1 MSDIQLGVRQAARL
15 VYKALHTT
23 LSPVNDQEYRE
34 LLAQYRANPAF
45 ATQVQDVATGMELII
60 LDVSERG
67 LIVVPSSRESRFAIR
82 MTDIRTGLD
91 VTQKAS
97 LLLAHVAIAA
107 VFFPTTDGLDDD
119 NYTPPPA
126 FVSTCRDTLHA
137 LARRLRESS
146 NLPADVPPELA
157 PGWES
162 VSAMPLVLPAGQ
174 RASANSLVGIVKLA
188 LGHMQANGLV
198 RLDRD
203 AEDDASVTYTATY
216 RLRVQLREL
225 ALRRLFD
232 IAQEAAR
239 VSATTAE
246 A

>member
-1 MSDIQLGVRQAARL
+1 MTDNHYAVRHAARL
-15 VYKALHTT
+15 VYKALHTS
-23 LSPVNDQEYRE
+23 LSPVNDPEYRE
-34 LLAQYRANPAF
+34 LLGQYRANPAF
-45 ATQVQDVATGMELII
+45 AAQVQDVASGMELIV

-67 LIVVPSSRESRFAIR
+67 LIIVPASRESRFALR
-82 MTDIRTGLD
+82 MTDIRAGLD
-91 VTQKAS
+91 AAQKAS

-119 NYTPPPA
+119 NYTPPPSS
-126 FVSTCRDTLHA
+126 VSDCRDTLFA
-137 LARRLRESS
+137 LARRLKESS
-146 NLPADVPPELA
+146 SLPTDIPAELA
-157 PGWES
+157 PGWEAI
-162 VSAMPLVLPAGQ
+162 SAMPLVLPAGQ
-174 RASANSLVGIVKLA
+174 RASPNSLVGIVKLA

-203 AEDDASVTYTATY
+203 AEDDASVTYTPPH

-232 IAQEAAR
+232 VAQEAAR
-239 VSATTAE
+239 AAAVAE